1 MTIPTQSPLQEALEK
16 EHPRATWGEA
26 HGMPVPLHLDD
37 ATKEP
42 ELAQTLALADASFL
56 PRIVIKGPQA
66 AAFLQNLG
74 IPIPESI
81 LKVAPL
87 EGGGLIARTGGSE
100 FFLESGTV
108 GWASQAVRDG
118 LGSPSYKDG
127 VYPVLRQD
135 ASLVISGSR
144 AGDLFRHVSSYDFIG
159 EVHDDLVFTPIS
171 GVSCSILRTK
181 LNGLPAF
188 RLWTDGTY
196 GLYIWHTLLEVAK
209 ELGGGAV
216 GTAVFYP
223 GLSSEA
229 NQP

>member
-1 MTIPTQSPLQEALEK
+1 MTIPTQSPLHDALQK

-26 HGMPVPLHLDD
+26 HGMLVPLHLDD
-37 ATKEP
+37 ATKEL
-42 ELAQTLALADASFL
+42 ELAKSLALADASFL

-74 IPIPESI
+74 IPIPDGI
-81 LKVAPL
+81 LKVSRLAN
-87 EGGGLIARTGGSE
+87 GGLIARTGGSE
-100 FFLESGTV
+100 FFLESGTA
-108 GWASQAVRDG
+108 GWPSQAVQDG
-118 LGSPSYKDG
+118 LASPSYKEG

-135 ASLVISGSR
+135 ASLIISGSR
-144 AGDLFRHVSSYDFIG
+144 AGEMFRHASSYDFIG
-159 EVHDDLVFTPIS
+159 AVHNDLVFTPIA
-171 GVSCSILRTK
+171 GVSCSVLRTT

-188 RLWTDGTY
+188 CLWTDGTY

-229 NQP
+229 NRP